1 MSAATGLAAQQQ
13 ALLQALLLPRHADA
27 IKTIA
32 THACPQSV
40 GGPKYLERGLLA
52 YRSNG
57 HALAQ
62 RALAAAYPV
71 VAELMG
77 AESFDGLSR
86 HFWQHAPPARGDMAQ
101 WGEAFAA
108 FIESLEDL
116 AREEPYLGDVARVEW
131 ALHLAASAADGEPD
145 LGSLGL
151 LQTMAPAELGLRLS
165 LGACALP
172 SRFPV
177 VSIVLAHT
185 GDTPSLQ
192 EAGERLRS
200 GVAETAL
207 VWRQGLKPALRPAL
221 PGEAAFMAELQQG
234 HSLAAALSAA
244 PGFDFTSW
252 LAPAVHTGL
261 LLGASALPFFS
272 EKDNNS

>member
-1 MSAATGLAAQQQ
+1 MSATGSLAAQQQ

-27 IKTIA
+27 MKTIA
-32 THACPQSV
+32 AYVCQAGA
-40 GGPKYLERGLLA
+40 GGQKHLERGLQA

-77 AESFDGLSR
+77 AESFDGLAR
-86 HFWQHAPPARGDMAQ
+86 HFWQSSPPARGDMAQ
-101 WGEAFAA
+101 WGDTFAA
-108 FIESLEDL
+108 FIESLDDL

-131 ALHLAASAADGEPD
+131 ALHAAASAADGEAD

-151 LQTMAPAELGLRLS
+151 LQIAAPGALTLRLCP
-165 LGACALP
+165 GARALP
-172 SRFPV
+172 SSFPV

-185 GDTPSLQ
+185 GETPSLQ
-192 EAGERLRS
+192 EAGERLRDQ
-200 GVAETAL
+200 VAETAL
-207 VWRQGLKPALRPAL
+207 VWRQGFKPALRQAQ
-221 PGEAAFMAELQQG
+221 PGEAAFVGALQQG
-234 HSLAAALSAA
+234 DSLDLALSAV

-252 LAPAVHTGL
+252 LAPALHTGL
-261 LLGASALPFFS
+261 LLGAHAL
-272 EKDNNS
+272 